1 MHLAAGPT
9 QALHPGLHR
18 PHLRD
23 DARIRERAAARTP
36 PRQPGRGRAE
46 SGCRC
51 PRCRCL
57 LGDGLRDQRAAGPD
71 ARARRRRVPRG
82 AAGRRLRHVCAAQ
95 RTRGQRRL
103 RPGLPRPRGAQRRPL
118 PGPGTLHSC
127 GLPHRAALR
136 LHAAFL
142 AGARSGTARREAAG
156 RRAPRHLGEC
166 RSQARALVG
175 TFRSLPALLQRV
187 FAVQFLFSMGKN
199 GAMIFATDWFG
210 EVVYGGDPRGPPDSD
225 SLARFHKGVRMG
237 SLAMLGCGAISGLF
251 GLALPLMLRACRK
264 QRLWAAALGFGA
276 ATMSAM
282 ALLHRPVGLAVALAV
297 ALGVALGAR
306 ESIPWSVV
314 TAVTKGTSSTGAC
327 TAMFNLSQAVPT
339 LIPILTGSAVL
350 QVASL
355 SAVLGLCAVP
365 MALASALVLA
375 VVPADLDAA
384 ELAAG
389 SAMPGPVSPKE
400 EA

>member
-156 RRAPRHLGEC
+156 RRAPRHLRGVPL
-166 RSQARALVG
+166 AGTRAG
-175 TFRSLPALLQRV
+175 RHLQV
-187 FAVQFLFSMGKN
+187 
-199 GAMIFATDWFG
+199 ATC
-210 EVVYGGDPRGPPDSD
+210 
-225 SLARFHKGVRMG
+225 L
-237 SLAMLGCGAISGLF
+237 
-251 GLALPLMLRACRK
+251 
-264 QRLWAAALGFGA
+264 AAA
-276 ATMSAM
+276 
-282 ALLHRPVGLAVALAV
+282 GLRRTVSLQHGQERGHDLRDGLV
-297 ALGVALGAR
+297 WGGRLRGG
-306 ESIPWSVV
+306 
-314 TAVTKGTSSTGAC
+314 STGA
-327 TAMFNLSQAVPT
+327 A
-339 LIPILTGSAVL
+339 
-350 QVASL
+350 
-355 SAVLGLCAVP
+355 GL
-365 MALASALVLA
+365 
-375 VVPADLDAA
+375 
-384 ELAAG
+384 
-389 SAMPGPVSPKE
+389 
-400 EA
+400 